1 MIIIIVL
8 ILIMFYLL
16 YKNYR
21 LQEKLLTCRYEL
33 ERTMNII
40 DKAVKRDLKSINDF
54 KSLFLLG
61 GEYMV

>member
-8 ILIMFYLL
+8 ILIIFYLL

-40 DKAVKRDLKSINDF
+40 DKAVKKGFKIN
-54 KSLFLLG
+54 
-61 GEYMV
+61 

>member
-54 KSLFLLG
+54 KSLFIRR
-61 GEYMV
+61 